1 MLVIEFR
8 PSSDSPF
15 AFQFKNE
22 KDLTIGVCEW
32 CNCKNILKY
41 VCKCKKVR
49 YCCADCQEKDK
60 RFHMDKCSAMADGEL
75 QQLDDGGELDE
86 NSVKGKAG
94 LTNLGNT
101 CYMNSS
107 IQCISN
113 TYELSKYYIERRYK
127 KFLERENKNPLGTDG
142 RIV

>member
-1 MLVIEFR
+1 
-8 PSSDSPF
+8 
-15 AFQFKNE
+15 
-22 KDLTIGVCEW
+22 
-32 CNCKNILKY
+32 
-41 VCKCKKVR
+41 
-49 YCCADCQEKDK
+49 
-60 RFHMDKCSAMADGEL
+60 MDKCSAMADGEL

-113 TYELSKYYIERRYK
+113 TYELSKYFIERRYK